1 MYVATK
7 KILLAAVALA
17 VLVCVY
23 VALSTGDLLLLSLLT
38 ALVFTA
44 RGEPRA
50 VYTALFFFSVALSA
64 LNPTPLSFIA
74 CIAVVL
80 LGVAYAYRAGGDR
93 VLETV
98 SIPPLVASPVYLL
111 STRTALLAAVVLLS
125 LLTLLAREYL
135 RLSKSRVDVTKT
147 SLVAYLN
154 TAVSV
159 PVRIVC
165 PGVFKYSIT
174 LDGRKV
180 LEGVAREEVVS
191 HVAIDV
197 SRLGTTRRVLKVRVS
212 DLRNLASVE
221 HDPVVIEVRAQS
233 RIPELLRRVE
243 AIIRRYSTYISA
255 PVVLE
260 ASPLGAGFGGG
271 VGRGVGGLGTS
282 STGTSTP
289 LPTQHSAFR
298 VELKWKVPAK
308 LAGMLSG
315 ALKSLTGDYLGVREY
330 QPGDSP
336 RSIHWKKSVRDEG
349 LESIAVKV
357 FGSEEM
363 ERASGGR
370 STVVIA
376 DLTAPNA
383 LELDGLLQAVYG
395 SILMSFERSG
405 GVFTQTY
412 LYLKTPSGKLYFL
425 KGKAVDVLYGLNVL
439 VVSEKIEALYNYESW
454 PRLRP
459 PVTEQPHGALKDL
472 EDYFSA
478 YGDQLARDL
487 EEKGVRKS
495 ALVQLV
501 FSKAT
506 AFKYYYVSRSLKR
519 AGYSVSTPGTSI
531 EHWKR

>member
-1 MYVATK
+1 MYVATNK
-7 KILLAAVALA
+7 KILLVADALA

-64 LNPTPLSFIA
+64 LNPTPLSFTA
-74 CIAVVL
+74 CVAVVL

-111 STRTALLAAVVLLS
+111 STRTAILATVVLLS
-125 LLTLLAREYL
+125 LLTLVAREYL

-197 SRLGTTRRVLKVRVS
+197 SRLGTTKRVLKVRVS
-212 DLRNLASVE
+212 DLRKLASVE
-221 HDPVVIEVRAQS
+221 HDSVVIEVRTQS
-233 RIPELLRRVE
+233 RISELLRRVE

-260 ASPLGAGFGGG
+260 AQPLGRGFGSGSG
-271 VGRGVGGLGTS
+271 EGLGGQGREVES
-282 STGTSTP
+282 FSTP
-289 LPTQHSAFR
+289 MPTRRREFN
-298 VELKWKVPAK
+298 VGLKWRVPAR
-308 LAGMLSG
+308 LTGVLEGMV
-315 ALKSLTGDYLGVREY
+315 KSLTGDYLGVREY

-349 LESIAVKV
+349 LESLAVKV
-357 FGSEEM
+357 FGVEEM

-376 DLTAPNA
+376 DLTAPNPS
-383 LELDGLLQAVYG
+383 ELDGLLQAVYG
-395 SILMSFERSG
+395 AILMSLERSG

-439 VVSEKIEALYNYESW
+439 VVSEKIEAFYNYESW

-459 PVTEQPHGALKDL
+459 PVTEQPRGALKDL

-487 EEKGVRKS
+487 EEKGVRKN
-495 ALVQLV
+495 AVVQLV

-519 AGYSVSTPGTSI
+519 AGFSVSTLGDQL
-531 EHWKR
+531 